1 MQIYEKKIGNIFCC
15 ECKKMTK
22 QEDHYLL
29 DFMLESIYVEEE
41 INYHNNAE
49 KPQCVGQRCSGIT
62 VRRSI
67 RQYQNVLK

>member
-1 MQIYEKKIGNIFCC
+1 MKIENANIWK
-15 ECKKMTK
+15 ENRKHILLWK
-22 QEDHYLL
+22 QENDEIGRPLFTW
-29 DFMLESIYVEEE
+29 FMLESIYAEVE

-67 RQYQNVLK
+67 R